1 MAVKVVLRS
10 DVEKLGEKGTVQNV
24 SGGFARNFL
33 IPKGLAVLAT
43 PGELRMVEEN
53 RIVQERKLAKL
64 EHAQRATSEKI
75 NGMRLTF
82 TARAGT
88 QGRLYG
94 SVTAGDIA
102 ARLSAAVDA
111 EVDRRKIVLEEPIRS
126 LGEHPVTI
134 HLVGRL
140 RPSIVVVVES
150 DGVIEDEVPAEATEA
165 AEGETQ
171 ESEAQASEAQV
182 SEAQVSETG
191 DIEVVAAADEA

>member
-24 SGGFARNFL
+24 SGGYARNFL

-43 PGELRMVEEN
+43 TGELRMVEEN

-64 EHAQRATSEKI
+64 EQAQRAVSERI

-82 TARAGT
+82 QARAGS

-102 ARLSAAVDA
+102 ARLSAAVDS

-150 DGVIEDEVPAEATEA
+150 DGVVEDEEPIKAEDGAEEANDTEA
-165 AEGETQ
+165 A
-171 ESEAQASEAQV
+171 AS
-182 SEAQVSETG
+182 T
-191 DIEVVAAADEA
+191 DEA

>member
-24 SGGFARNFL
+24 SGGYARNYL
-33 IPKGLAVLAT
+33 IPQGLAVLAT

-64 EHAQRATSEKI
+64 ELSQRAVSERI
-75 NGMRLTF
+75 DGMRLTF
-82 TARAGT
+82 QARAGT

-102 ARLSAAVDA
+102 ARLSAAVES

-150 DGVIEDEVPAEATEA
+150 DGVVEDEEPAAEA

-171 ESEAQASEAQV
+171 VPEAGDLEA
-182 SEAQVSETG
+182 
-191 DIEVVAAADEA
+191 VAAADEA

>member
-10 DVEKLGEKGTVQNV
+10 DVEKLGEKGSVQNV
-24 SGGFARNFL
+24 SGGYARNYL

-64 EHAQRATSEKI
+64 EQAQRATADKI
-75 NGMRLTF
+75 NGMRVTF
-82 TARAGT
+82 QARAGT

-111 EVDRRKIVLEEPIRS
+111 EIDRRKVVLEEPIRS
-126 LGEHPVTI
+126 LGEHPVTV

-140 RPSIVVVVES
+140 RPTITVVVES
-150 DGVIEDEVPAEATEA
+150 DGVIEDEEPAEA
-165 AEGETQ
+165 EGE
-171 ESEAQASEAQV
+171 AQ
-182 SEAQVSETG
+182 ETG
-191 DIEVVAAADEA
+191 DSEAVATADEA

>member
-24 SGGFARNFL
+24 SGGYARNYL

-53 RIVQERKLAKL
+53 RIVQERKLAKQ
-64 EHAQRATSEKI
+64 EQAQRATSEKI
-75 NGMRLTF
+75 DGMRLTF
-82 TARAGT
+82 TARAGS

-102 ARLSAAVDA
+102 SRLSAAIDA
-111 EVDRRKIVLEEPIRS
+111 EFDRRKIVLEEPIRS

-134 HLVGRL
+134 QLVGRL

-150 DGVIEDEVPAEATEA
+150 DGVVEDEEPVEGVEGEAQEA
-165 AEGETQ
+165 AEEGDAQETP
-171 ESEAQASEAQV
+171 EA
-182 SEAQVSETG
+182 
-191 DIEVVAAADEA
+191 VAASNEA

>member
-64 EHAQRATSEKI
+64 ESAQRATSEKI

-102 ARLSAAVDA
+102 ARLSDAVGA

-150 DGVIEDEVPAEATEA
+150 DGVVEDEETAEAV
-165 AEGETQ
+165 EGDAQ
-171 ESEAQASEAQV
+171 ESGDVEAVATADEA
-182 SEAQVSETG
+182 
-191 DIEVVAAADEA
+191 VAAADGA

>member
-1 MAVKVVLRS
+1 MAAVKVVLRS

-24 SGGFARNFL
+24 SGGFARNYL

-64 EHAQRATSEKI
+64 EQAQRATSEKI

-82 TARAGT
+82 QARAGS

-102 ARLSAAVDA
+102 ARLSDAAGA
-111 EVDRRKIVLEEPIRS
+111 EIDRRKIVLEEPIRS

-140 RPSIVVVVES
+140 RPSITVVVES
-150 DGVIEDEVPAEATEA
+150 DGVVEDEEP
-165 AEGETQ
+165 AEGE
-171 ESEAQASEAQV
+171 
-182 SEAQVSETG
+182 
-191 DIEVVAAADEA
+191 AAAEAPEGSENEAVASTDEAEA

>member
-64 EHAQRATSEKI
+64 EHAQRSTSEKI

-102 ARLSAAVDA
+102 ARLSAAVGA

-150 DGVIEDEVPAEATEA
+150 DGVVEDEETAEA

-171 ESEAQASEAQV
+171 V
-182 SEAQVSETG
+182 SEAG
-191 DIEVVAAADEA
+191 AADEANAVEASDVEAVEAADEA